1 MLLKLLSTDYVMFL
15 SVVELGELLCSR
27 LRVLLVTMG
36 CIGFWITVV
45 SLLQFAMLDIGNLIP

>member
-27 LRVLLVTMG
+27 LRVLLVT
-36 CIGFWITVV
+36 VV